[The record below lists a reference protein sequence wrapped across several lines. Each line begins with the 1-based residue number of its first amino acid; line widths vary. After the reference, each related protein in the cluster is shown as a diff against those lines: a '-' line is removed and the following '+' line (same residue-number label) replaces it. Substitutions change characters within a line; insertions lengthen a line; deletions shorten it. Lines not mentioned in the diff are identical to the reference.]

1 MKKTYT
7 RPDLKLT
14 GFSTECVLTASTQE
28 PAAGFDPS
36 KTTEEN
42 VNAYIQANG
51 LGSADATVRLIW

>member
-14 GFSTECVLTASTQE
+14 GFSAECVLTASSQE
-28 PAAGFDPS
+28 PTVGFDPS

-42 VNAYIQANG
+42 VQAYIQANG
-51 LGSADATVRLIW
+51 LGEYETVRLTW